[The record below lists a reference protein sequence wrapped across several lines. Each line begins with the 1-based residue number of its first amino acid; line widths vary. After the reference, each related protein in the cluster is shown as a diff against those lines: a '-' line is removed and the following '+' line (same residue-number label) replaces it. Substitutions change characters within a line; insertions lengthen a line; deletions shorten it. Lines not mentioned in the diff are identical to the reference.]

1 MYIQLFMS
9 SFARTPLNPTPMKYK
24 FYYIFFLLFAIG
36 YTSYAQQEPISLDS
50 VENLSFQAYD
60 NLDNL
65 EYKNAIEIATQII
78 SEGKDQNNPYY
89 TFVGYDLMGTINT
102 DMKDTLQARLNYEKA
117 LSVLKEEKMDSL
129 LPWVYI
135 NLGNVESDE
144 KENYQKGIDYYRK
157 SIEIN
162 NSQGSELDN
171 ITPLINIA
179 WTYLDEK
186 LPDMSL
192 SYLLEAENLLEQGE
206 EVLPRDIANF
216 QTLFGRYYT
225 QKGNYVLAEDAFIK
239 VKEVIEKEKFA
250 TESLEFY
257 KHYGKLAEIQG
268 DYKKAYGLLK
278 KAKELDEKRF
288 EADKLREEQAA
299 NTRFNIKEYERTIA
313 SARKEQIIN
322 DQLFEK
328 SRDLRNIFII
338 ASIILLIALVAIFFA
353 FKSRKKY
360 IKRLHEK
367 NNQLMT
373 AKDNAER
380 LSQLKTQF
388 FSTVSHELR
397 TPLYGVIGLA
407 SILLEDATNTT
418 NKEDLKSLKFSA
430 DYLLALINDVLLVNK
445 MDANGVTLEK
455 TSYRLSS
462 LAKSITRS
470 FEFSL
475 EQNKNKIH
483 LHIDQNLPDK
493 QIGDY
498 VRLSQILMNLIGNA
512 IKFNENGNIWL
523 HIDLIK
529 KTKNGLYTTKFTVKD
544 DGIGIPAS
552 KQKTIFEEFSQVENR
567 NYNYQGTGLG
577 LPIVK
582 KLLALYGSEIK
593 LESEMGK
600 GSVFTFVI
608 DLEVDSS
615 SQEEGIKKE
624 IPQENAAIHIFENV
638 HILVVDDNRINQ
650 KITQKILE
658 KRQFKCSLADD
669 GEQAITLVKENN
681 FDLILMDIH
690 MPKVDGVEATKQI
703 RAFNKEIPIVALTAV
718 ELDEMRATIMDSGMN
733 DIILKPYDISQFLTT
748 ILRNLNKTF
757 SKSK

>member
-1 MYIQLFMS
+1 
-9 SFARTPLNPTPMKYK
+9 MKYK
-24 FYYIFFLLFAIG
+24 LYYIFFLSLGISCI
-36 YTSYAQQEPISLDS
+36 SYAQQELISLDS
-50 VENLSFQAYD
+50 IEKLSFQAYD

-65 EYKNAIEIATQII
+65 DYKNAIEIATQII
-78 SEGKDQNNPYY
+78 SEGKGQNNPYY
-89 TFVGYDLMGTINT
+89 TFIGYDLMGTINT

-162 NSQGSELDN
+162 NSQGSEIDN

-186 LPDMSL
+186 LPEMSL
-192 SYLLEAENLLEQGE
+192 SYLVKAEKLIEQGE
-206 EVLPRDIANF
+206 EILPRDIANLK
-216 QTLFGRYYT
+216 TLFGRYYT
-225 QKGNYVLAEDAFIK
+225 QKGNYSLAEDAFIK
-239 VKEVIEKEKFA
+239 VQEVIEKENFA
-250 TESLEFY
+250 AESLEFY
-257 KHYGKLAEIQG
+257 KHYGKLAEVQG

-328 SRDLRNIFII
+328 SRDLRNIFIL

-367 NNQLMT
+367 NNQLMI

-407 SILLEDATNTT
+407 SILLEDTTNTS

-445 MDANGVTLEK
+445 MDANGITLEK

-529 KTKNGLYTTKFTVKD
+529 KTNDGLYTTKFTVKD

-582 KLLALYGSEIK
+582 KLLTLYDSEIK

-608 DLEVDSS
+608 DLEADTND
-615 SQEEGIKKE
+615 QEEEIKKE
-624 IPQENAAIHIFENV
+624 IPKENTAIHIFENV

-669 GEQAITLVKENN
+669 GEQAITLVKENT

-690 MPKVDGVEATKQI
+690 MPKVDGVEATRQI
-703 RAFNKEIPIVALTAV
+703 RTFNKEIPIVALTAV
-718 ELDEMRATIMDSGMN
+718 ELDEMRAAIMDSGMN

>member
-1 MYIQLFMS
+1 
-9 SFARTPLNPTPMKYK
+9 MKYK
-24 FYYIFFLLFAIG
+24 SYYIFLFFFCIS
-36 YTSYAQQEPISLDS
+36 YISYAQQNPISTDS
-50 VENLSFQAYD
+50 IENLSFQAYD
-60 NLDNL
+60 NLDDL
-65 EYKNAIEIATQII
+65 EYKNAIEIASLII
-78 SEGKDQNNPYY
+78 SEGKDQNNAYF
-89 TFVGYDLMGTINT
+89 TFMGYDLMGTINT
-102 DMKDTLQARLNYEKA
+102 EMKDTLQARLNYEKA
-117 LSVLKEEKMDSL
+117 LFIVKEEKIDSL
-129 LPWVYI
+129 LSWAYI

-162 NSQGSELDN
+162 NLQGLEQEN

-179 WTYLDEK
+179 WTYLDEN
-186 LPDMSL
+186 LSDMSI
-192 SYLLEAENLLEQGE
+192 SYLIKAEKLLEKE
-206 EVLPRDIANF
+206 EVFPRDIANLR
-216 QTLFGRYYT
+216 TLFGRYYT
-225 QKGNYVLAEDAFIK
+225 QKGNYNLAEEAFII
-239 VKEVIEKEKFA
+239 VQGVIEKENFA
-250 TESLEFY
+250 AESLEFY
-257 KHYGKLAEIQG
+257 KHYAKLSEIQE

-278 KAKELDEKRF
+278 KAKELDEKKF
-288 EADKLREEQAA
+288 EADKLREVQAA
-299 NTRFNIKEYERTIA
+299 NTRFNIKEYEHTIS

-373 AKDNAER
+373 AKNNAER

-407 SILLEDATNTT
+407 SILLEDETSKN

-430 DYLLALINDVLLVNK
+430 DYLLALINDVLLINK
-445 MDANGVTLEK
+445 MDADGIKLEK

-462 LAKSITRS
+462 LANSITRS

-475 EQNKNKIH
+475 EQNNNKIH
-483 LHIDQNLPDK
+483 LYIDQNLPDK
-493 QIGDY
+493 QVGDY

-523 HIDLIK
+523 YIDLIE
-529 KTKNGLYTTKFTVKD
+529 KTKGGLYKTKFTIRD

-593 LESEMGK
+593 LESEMGN
-600 GSVFTFVI
+600 GSVFTFI
-608 DLEVDSS
+608 INLEVNSADE
-615 SQEEGIKKE
+615 QLETKKE
-624 IPQENAAIHIFENV
+624 IPKEGTAIHIFENV

-669 GEQAITLVKENN
+669 GEQAIALVKENN

-690 MPKVDGVEATKQI
+690 MPKIDGVEATKQI
-703 RAFNKEIPIVALTAV
+703 RTFNKDTPIVALTAV

-748 ILRNLNKTF
+748 ILRNLNKTI
-757 SKSK
+757 SKSRQ

>member
-1 MYIQLFMS
+1 
-9 SFARTPLNPTPMKYK
+9 MKYK
-24 FYYIFFLLFAIG
+24 SYYIFFFSICIS
-36 YTSYAQQEPISLDS
+36 YISYAQQNAISLDS
-50 VENLSFQAYD
+50 IENLRFRAFS

-78 SEGKDQNNPYY
+78 SEGKDQNNAYY
-89 TFVGYDLMGTINT
+89 TFIGYDLMGTINT

-117 LSVLKEEKMDSL
+117 LTVLKEEKMDSL
-129 LPWVYI
+129 LPWAYI
-135 NLGNVESDE
+135 NLGNVESDQ
-144 KENYQKGIDYYRK
+144 KEHYQKGINYYKK

-162 NSQGSELDN
+162 NIRESEENNL
-171 ITPLINIA
+171 TPLINIA
-179 WTYLDEK
+179 WTYLDEN

-192 SYLLEAENLLEQGE
+192 SYLIKAGKLLEKQE
-206 EVLPRDIANF
+206 ALPRDIANVR
-216 QTLFGRYYT
+216 TLFGRYHT
-225 QKGNYVLAEDAFIK
+225 QKGNYTLAEEAFLEVKK
-239 VKEVIEKEKFA
+239 VINKGKFVA
-250 TESLEFY
+250 ESLDYY
-257 KHYGKLAEIQG
+257 KYYGKLSEIQG
-268 DYKKAYGLLK
+268 NYEKAYGLLK
-278 KAKELDEKRF
+278 KAKELDEKKY
-288 EADKLREEQAA
+288 EADKLREVQAA
-299 NTRFNIKEYERTIA
+299 NTRFNIKEYERTIS

-407 SILLEDATNTT
+407 SILLEDASNTS

-430 DYLLALINDVLLVNK
+430 DYLLALINDVLLINK
-445 MDANGVTLEK
+445 MDANGIKLEK

-462 LAKSITRS
+462 LAKSIARS

-475 EQNKNKIH
+475 EQNKNQIH
-483 LHIDQNLPDK
+483 LHIDKNLPDK
-493 QIGDY
+493 QVGDY

-512 IKFNENGNIWL
+512 IKFNENGNVWL
-523 HIDLIK
+523 HIDLIE
-529 KTKNGLYTTKFTVKD
+529 KTKDGLYKTRFTVKD

-593 LESEMGK
+593 LESTMGK

-608 DLEVDSS
+608 NLKANNNNE
-615 SQEEGIKKE
+615 QQPETKKE
-624 IPQENAAIHIFENV
+624 SPKESSAIHIFENL

-681 FDLILMDIH
+681 FDLVLMDIH

-703 RAFNKEIPIVALTAV
+703 RTFNKKIPIVALTAV

-757 SKSK
+757 SKSR

>member
-1 MYIQLFMS
+1 
-9 SFARTPLNPTPMKYK
+9 MKYK
-24 FYYIFFLLFAIG
+24 FYYIFLFFFSVSYI
-36 YTSYAQQEPISLDS
+36 SYAQQNPISKDS
-50 VENLSFQAYD
+50 IETLNFQAYD

-65 EYKNAIEIATQII
+65 EYKNAIEIASQII
-78 SEGKDQNNPYY
+78 TEGKDQSNAYF
-89 TFVGYDLMGTINT
+89 TFMGYDLMGTINT
-102 DMKDTLQARLNYEKA
+102 EMKDTLQARLNYEKA
-117 LSVLKEEKMDSL
+117 LSIVKEEKIDSL
-129 LPWVYI
+129 LSWVYI

-157 SIEIN
+157 SININ
-162 NSQGSELDN
+162 NLQGFEQKN

-179 WTYLDEK
+179 WTYLDEN

-192 SYLLEAENLLEQGE
+192 SYLIKAEKLLEKE
-206 EVLPRDIANF
+206 EVFPRDIANLR
-216 QTLFGRYYT
+216 TLFGRYHT
-225 QKGNYVLAEDAFIK
+225 QKGNYNLAEEAFII
-239 VKEVIEKEKFA
+239 VQRVVEKEKFA
-250 TESLEFY
+250 AESLEFY
-257 KHYGKLAEIQG
+257 KHYAKLSEIQE
-268 DYKKAYGLLK
+268 DYEKAYGLLK
-278 KAKELDEKRF
+278 KAKELDEKKF
-288 EADKLREEQAA
+288 EADKLREIQAA
-299 NTRFNIKEYERTIA
+299 NTLFNIKEYEHTIA

-373 AKDNAER
+373 AKNNAER

-407 SILLEDATNTT
+407 SILLEDETSVN

-430 DYLLALINDVLLVNK
+430 DYLLALINDVLLINK
-445 MDANGVTLEK
+445 MDADGIKLEK

-462 LAKSITRS
+462 LANSIARS

-493 QIGDY
+493 QVGDY

-523 HIDLIK
+523 YIDLIE
-529 KTKNGLYTTKFTVKD
+529 KTKDGLYKTKFTIKD
-544 DGIGIPAS
+544 DGIGIPSS

-582 KLLALYGSEIK
+582 KLLALYGSEIM
-593 LESEMGK
+593 LESKMGK
-600 GSVFTFVI
+600 GSVFTFI
-608 DLEVDSS
+608 INLEANNTDEQ
-615 SQEEGIKKE
+615 QEIKKE
-624 IPQENAAIHIFENV
+624 TPKEGTAIHIFENV

-669 GEQAITLVKENN
+669 GEQAIALVKENN

-690 MPKVDGVEATKQI
+690 MPKIDGVEATKQI
-703 RAFNKEIPIVALTAV
+703 RVFNKEIPIVALTAV

-748 ILRNLNKTF
+748 ILRNLNNVF
-757 SKSK
+757 SKSRR